1 MTDDAQGLMD
11 RMYRP
16 QRHIYDLTRKH
27 YLLGRDQLIDRLNPP
42 DGGAVL
48 EIGCGTGRN
57 LIRAARLY
65 PKARFYGVDISAVML
80 DEAKAS
86 ISRNKVAA
94 PIVLA
99 QGDAANFDP
108 GALFGQPRFE
118 RIFIS
123 YALSMI
129 PAWRETIAHA
139 LDLLAPNGSLHI
151 VDFGDQAG
159 LPAPFR
165 AGLNRWLAAF
175 DVTPRVTMRAELAAL
190 SASRGVR
197 CEARDHLRG
206 YAIRAVIE
214 KPGPQA
220 SDIAGRRAS

>member
-1 MTDDAQGLMD
+1 MTDDAQSLMD

-27 YLLGRDQLIDRLNPP
+27 YLLGRDQMIDRLNPP

-139 LDLLAPNGSLHI
+139 LDLLAPDGSLHI

-159 LPAPFR
+159 LPVVVSR
-165 AGLNRWLAAF
+165 ASGQMAGA
-175 DVTPRVTMRAELAAL
+175 V
-190 SASRGVR
+190 SRPP
-197 CEARDHLRG
+197 A
-206 YAIRAVIE
+206 
-214 KPGPQA
+214 
-220 SDIAGRRAS
+220 RRA

>member
-1 MTDDAQGLMD
+1 MTDDAQSLMD

-27 YLLGRDQLIDRLNPP
+27 YLLGRDQLIDRLAPP
-42 DGGAVL
+42 DGSAVL

-99 QGDAANFDP
+99 QGDAASFDP
-108 GALFGQPRFE
+108 NALFGQPRFE

-139 LDLLAPNGSLHI
+139 LDLLAPDGSLHI
-151 VDFGDQAG
+151 VDFGDQAR
-159 LPAPFR
+159 LPGWFR
-165 AGLNRWLAAF
+165 ELLAKWLELF
-175 DVTPRVTMRAELAAL
+175 HVSPRAELESEFASQARAKGLVHKHVAL
-190 SASRGVR
+190 Y
-197 CEARDHLRG
+197 RG
-206 YAIRAVIE
+206 YAFLDVAAFGSRSA
-214 KPGPQA
+214 
-220 SDIAGRRAS
+220 

>member
-1 MTDDAQGLMD
+1 MTDDAQSLMD

-42 DGGAVL
+42 GGGAVL

-108 GALFGQPRFE
+108 E
-118 RIFIS
+118 R
-123 YALSMI
+123 LVR
-129 PAWRETIAHA
+129 PAAVRAHIYFLRA
-139 LDLLAPNGSLHI
+139 
-151 VDFGDQAG
+151 VDDPG
-159 LPAPFR
+159 L
-165 AGLNRWLAAF
+165 
-175 DVTPRVTMRAELAAL
+175 
-190 SASRGVR
+190 
-197 CEARDHLRG
+197 ARDHRP
-206 YAIRAVIE
+206 RA
-214 KPGPQA
+214 
-220 SDIAGRRAS
+220 

>member
-1 MTDDAQGLMD
+1 MTHDAQSLMD

-27 YLLGRDQLIDRLNPP
+27 YLLGRDQMIDRLNPSG
-42 DGGAVL
+42 GGAVL
-48 EIGCGTGRN
+48 EVGCGTGRN

-123 YALSMI
+123 
-129 PAWRETIAHA
+129 
-139 LDLLAPNGSLHI
+139 
-151 VDFGDQAG
+151 
-159 LPAPFR
+159 
-165 AGLNRWLAAF
+165 
-175 DVTPRVTMRAELAAL
+175 
-190 SASRGVR
+190 
-197 CEARDHLRG
+197 
-206 YAIRAVIE
+206 
-214 KPGPQA
+214 
-220 SDIAGRRAS
+220 

>member
-1 MTDDAQGLMD
+1 M
-11 RMYRP
+11 
-16 QRHIYDLTRKH
+16 
-27 YLLGRDQLIDRLNPP
+27 
-42 DGGAVL
+42 L

-99 QGDAANFDP
+99 QGDAAGFEPN
-108 GALFGQPRFE
+108 ALFGQPRFE

-151 VDFGDQAG
+151 VDFGDQAE
-159 LPAPFR
+159 LPAWFR
-165 AGLNRWLAAF
+165 ELLAKWLELF
-175 DVTPRVTMRAELAAL
+175 HVRPRAELESEFAGQARAKGLVHKHEAL
-190 SASRGVR
+190 Y
-197 CEARDHLRG
+197 RG
-206 YAIRAVIE
+206 YAFLDVAGFAE
-214 KPGPQA
+214 A
-220 SDIAGRRAS
+220 SRPSGRGA